1 MQTVFYSE
9 LSVIQTEE
17 NGRET
22 NMMPPLPGGTAST
35 KAMKEHRSDASPW
48 REKYEIMRNRACFSV
63 PVSAIEKISPS
74 KLLQIFLGPSLTCIL
89 LYVFKQGTEKI
100 EWWW

>member
-9 LSVIQTEE
+9 FSAIQTEE

-22 NMMPPLPGGTAST
+22 NIMPPLPGGTGPT
-35 KAMKEHRSDASPW
+35 KPMKEHRSDASPW
-48 REKYEIMRNRACFSV
+48 REKYKIITNRACFSV

-74 KLLQIFLGPSLTCIL
+74 KLL
-89 LYVFKQGTEKI
+89 
-100 EWWW
+100 